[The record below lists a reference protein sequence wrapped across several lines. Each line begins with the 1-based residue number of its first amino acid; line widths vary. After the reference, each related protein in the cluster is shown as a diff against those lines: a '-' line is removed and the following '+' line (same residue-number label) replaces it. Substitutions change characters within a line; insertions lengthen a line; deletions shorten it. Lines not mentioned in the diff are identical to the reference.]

1 MNLRTV
7 GWTQECETRSR
18 FNGIA
23 PSTVKTQ
30 LRDPGGNC
38 PAPGGV
44 RTSLPVFYD
53 GGALI
58 YGSLSIPWP
67 RDRSPFLHFITW
79 TRSWRLRLQ
88 YRTRSIPYQLIRRP
102 FTRLSFL
109 RSCCSQDLEWTR
121 WLRSLGLPLP
131 SISFDQFWEYRH
143 VRRHFSKL
151 IPRYWWSHKGKSKSI
166 LAGHWNFCEMLY
178 KTATLWHP

>member
-1 MNLRTV
+1 VNLRTV

-67 RDRSPFLHFITW
+67 RDRSPFLHFIT
-79 TRSWRLRLQ
+79 
-88 YRTRSIPYQLIRRP
+88 
-102 FTRLSFL
+102 
-109 RSCCSQDLEWTR
+109 
-121 WLRSLGLPLP
+121 
-131 SISFDQFWEYRH
+131 
-143 VRRHFSKL
+143 
-151 IPRYWWSHKGKSKSI
+151 
-166 LAGHWNFCEMLY
+166 
-178 KTATLWHP
+178 